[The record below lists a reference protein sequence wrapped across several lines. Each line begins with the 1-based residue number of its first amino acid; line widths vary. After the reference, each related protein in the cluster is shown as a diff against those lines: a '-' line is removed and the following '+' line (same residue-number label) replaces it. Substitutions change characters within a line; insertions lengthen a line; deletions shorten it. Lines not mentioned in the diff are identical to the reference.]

1 MRKYCTGIGKVKGLD
16 LLLILLMKFKNNFI
30 VVIRNMK
37 AVFSR
42 LKTAFFLTGSVAILI
57 EKCGSRKGF

>member
-42 LKTAFFLTGSVAILI
+42 LETAFFLTGSVANLI